1 MVHRFLRFGLISLIV
16 LALIL
21 PLAITTANNPPFRQ
35 WLPAV
40 FGPSA
45 TAQYQVNAPFFSVT
59 DVTRDR
65 FDEMAIFWFGQ
76 VSRTSNYTDV
86 RVGYNNDALYL
97 YLAVFDRQLWYDNDT
112 TPSTADLTAWDAAT
126 VLLDTSNGTQLGAA
140 SYRLVAQ
147 FRGPSEP
154 DSRYQLSQRA
164 TGGSWAAADVP
175 FTTIPGWRG
184 DALNND
190 DEDQG
195 WAMTFRIPFTSLGLA
210 GRPADGTQWRLGVI
224 VHDRDNAAGT
234 PIADQVWPPSLN
246 PNQPRTWGG
255 LRFSLPVY
263 TPPPVSATQE
273 FRLRHGLNGVTVADA
288 GVGGQDSNMC
298 NADGNFWDR
307 WGNWSQPMDKADISV
322 QNQADIAD
330 WPCFAK
336 YYLTFPL
343 NSLPAGRT
351 VVSAKLILSQMGNAQ
366 PQDAKPSLIQAM
378 VVDEDWNPNALTW
391 NNAPLVRENIGSGW
405 VDVMF
410 GPPDW
415 NNLPKRE
422 IDVTRGVVQ
431 AYTNGQ
437 PLRLALY
444 SADGAYH
451 SGKYFVTSR
460 TGDWN
465 AQNRP
470 VLVVVLS
477 GP

>member
-1 MVHRFLRFGLISLIV
+1 MVYRSLRFGLVSLVV

-21 PLAITTANNPPFRQ
+21 PLAITTADNPPFRQ
-35 WLPAV
+35 WLPAI
-40 FGPSA
+40 FAPSGEP
-45 TAQYQVNAPFFSVT
+45 QYWINAPYFSVT
-59 DVTRDR
+59 NVTNDR

-76 VSRTSNYTDV
+76 VSYTSNYTDV
-86 RVGYNNDALYL
+86 RIGYNNEALYL
-97 YLAVFDRQLWYDNDT
+97 YLAVFDRQLWYDT
-112 TPSTADLTAWDAAT
+112 TPAAADLTAWDAAT
-126 VLLDTSNGTQLGAA
+126 VFIDTAGGPQLGAT

-147 FRGPSEP
+147 FRGPPEP
-154 DSRYQLSQRA
+154 DARYQLSQRA
-164 TGGSWAAADVP
+164 SGGSWAAATVA
-175 FTTIPGWRG
+175 FSTIPGWRG
-184 DALNND
+184 DSLNND
-190 DEDQG
+190 NDEDRG

-234 PIADQVWPPSLN
+234 PIADQVWPPNLN

-255 LRFSLPVY
+255 LRFGLPVY

-273 FRLRHGLNGVTVADA
+273 YLLRHGLNGVTVADA
-288 GVGGQDSNMC
+288 GMGGQDDNMC

-307 WGNWSQPMDKADISV
+307 WGNWSQPVDKADISV

-378 VVDEDWNPNALTW
+378 VVGEDWNPNALTW
-391 NNAPLVRENIGSGW
+391 NNAPLARENVGSGW
-405 VDVMF
+405 AGVMF

-431 AYTNGQ
+431 AYANGQ

-470 VLVVVLS
+470 TLVVVLS
-477 GP
+477 RP

>member
-1 MVHRFLRFGLISLIV
+1 MVHRPLRLGLLFLIV
-16 LALIL
+16 LAIIL
-21 PLAITTANNPPFRQ
+21 PLTITTANNPPFRQ

-40 FGPSA
+40 FGPPSA
-45 TAQYQVNAPFFSVT
+45 PQYLVNAPYFPETNVT
-59 DVTRDR
+59 TER

-76 VSRTSNYTDV
+76 VNRTSNYTDV
-86 RVGYNNDALYL
+86 RVAYNNEALYL
-97 YLAVFDRQLWYDNDT
+97 YLAIFDRQLWYDT
-112 TPSTADLTAWDAAT
+112 TPSAADLTAWDAAT
-126 VLLDTSNGTQLGAA
+126 VLVDTGNGTQLSAT

-147 FRGPSEP
+147 FRGPPEP
-154 DSRYQLSQRA
+154 NASYQLSQRA
-164 TGGSWAAADVP
+164 NGGSWSAANVA

-190 DEDQG
+190 NDEDRG
-195 WAMTFRIPFTSLGLA
+195 WAMTFRIPFASLGLA
-210 GRPADGTQWRLGVI
+210 GRPADGVQWRLGVI

-234 PIADQVWPPSLN
+234 PIADQVWPPQLN
-246 PNQPRTWGG
+246 PNLPHTWGG
-255 LRFSLPVY
+255 LRFGLPVY

-273 FRLRHGLNGVTVADA
+273 FRIRHGLNGVAVADA

-307 WGNWSQPMDKADISV
+307 WGNWSQPVDKADISV

-343 NSLPAGRT
+343 SSLPAGRT

-366 PQDAKPSLIQAM
+366 PEDARPSLIQAM
-378 VVDEDWNPNALTW
+378 VVGEDWNPNALTW
-391 NNAPLVRENIGSGW
+391 NNAPLARENVGSGW
-405 VDVMF
+405 AGVMF

-415 NNLPKRE
+415 SNLPKRE
-422 IDVTRGVVQ
+422 IDVTRGVAQ
-431 AYTNGQ
+431 AYANGQ

-470 VLVVVLS
+470 TLVVVLS
-477 GP
+477 RP